1 MNTNNF
7 VVATFLVPILGSLH
21 PFPLLLSLPLF
32 PLLPVPQP
40 ACLPYLN
47 LYTAPTKPSSKNGKP
62 RGSVF
67 TVMSY
72 INRGIVVPN
81 HIFSLL
87 DSENV
92 GKGLSPEIAFIAL
105 EPLRDVP
112 LTLQAIEGWPRNVH
126 VVELCVSRV

>member
-1 MNTNNF
+1 
-7 VVATFLVPILGSLH
+7 
-21 PFPLLLSLPLF
+21 
-32 PLLPVPQP
+32 
-40 ACLPYLN
+40 
-47 LYTAPTKPSSKNGKP
+47 
-62 RGSVF
+62 
-67 TVMSY
+67 MSH

-112 LTLQAIEGWPRNVH
+112 LTLQAIEGWPLNVH